1 MCKYYIHVI
10 AVIALIVAIL
20 SLVLSVENA
29 QYLAVVENF
38 FGVMLPI
45 LAVGA
50 LLKYLFG
57 CKKSCD

>member
-1 MCKYYIHVI
+1 MCKYYTHLITVI
-10 AVIALIVAIL
+10 AIVVAIL
-20 SLVLSVENA
+20 SLVLSVESA
-29 QYLAVVENF
+29 RYIIAVENF

-57 CKKSCD
+57 CKSNS